1 MIGGPECE
9 WGSILGSLLGVWI
22 LHVGCFEGV
31 GVGCDCVSVCFF
43 WGQCQLLDWEE
54 NGGGGMRGGI

>member
-22 LHVGCFEGV
+22 LHVGRFEGV
-31 GVGCDCVSVCFF
+31 RVGVGFDCVSVCVFL
-43 WGQCQLLDWEE
+43 GQCQ
-54 NGGGGMRGGI
+54 

>member
-22 LHVGCFEGV
+22 LHAGCFEGV
-31 GVGCDCVSVCFF
+31 RVGVGCEFVCVCL
-43 WGQCQLLDWEE
+43 GECQLLDWEG
-54 NGGGGMRGGI
+54 NGGGAMRGGI